1 MSEIKCMHF
10 EYLLRNIFEKKHL
23 KTFYDGIIY
32 IPHWRFIVL
41 ISAPW
46 TNMDFYIT
54 VKLISSKKY
63 IKNIML
69 SVYIDININ
78 IYVQSQLDFLKFLY
92 NLKLFS

>member
-23 KTFYDGIIY
+23 KTFYDGINY

-41 ISAPW
+41 IIAPW

-63 IKNIML
+63 KKNT
-69 SVYIDININ
+69 
-78 IYVQSQLDFLKFLY
+78 
-92 NLKLFS
+92 